1 MKRPNNMS
9 NLTKVSKHL
18 SKTITLSKK
27 KLLSNNTYAGIICFI
42 EINPE
47 FGDLLNWGQF
57 WSEIGPPTRDK
68 FKCILS
74 DFDWRGK

>member
-18 SKTITLSKK
+18 SKDHNFLQKVVS
-27 KLLSNNTYAGIICFI
+27 SHTYAGIICFI

-57 WSEIGPPTRDK
+57 WAEIGPPTRDK